1 MLKLYQLYHEKIRQ
15 IKKGEIFMYLGSTKV
30 KDAYL
35 LDILVRKQNGGD
47 ITDLE
52 EIIAEFAIKLISA
65 KS

>member
-1 MLKLYQLYHEKIRQ
+1 
-15 IKKGEIFMYLGSTKV
+15 MYLGSIKV

-35 LDILVRKQNGGD
+35 LDILVRKQNGGE

-52 EIIAEFAIKLISA
+52 EIIAEFALELINA